1 MNKIGFKAI
10 LLLMLLTSCVKYKN
24 LVYLND
30 STDRFYYSYATQNYK
45 VRPFDILSIQLNS
58 LEQNTSRYFDEDFSS
73 EGGSGG
79 GGQGIGA
86 NLYLNGYIVSD
97 SGNIDLPLVGKVQ
110 VAGLTTDQ
118 IKNKIDKGLEEYL
131 KFASVSVKLVNFRVT
146 ILGEVNNPGVQYVYE
161 QKYTLL
167 QALSQAGNLTQFG
180 NSQSIKLV
188 RESGETIKTIHLDV
202 TDPEIVSSDYYFLL
216 PNDVI
221 IVEPTRAKTFRTNI
235 VVPTFVFSLLSV
247 GLAIFNLLN

>member
-1 MNKIGFKAI
+1 MNKISFIAI
-10 LLLMLLTSCVKYKN
+10 VMLLFLSSCVKYKN
-24 LVYLND
+24 LVYLNEG
-30 STDRFYYSYATQNYK
+30 TGQFYYSYPTQNYK
-45 VRPFDILSIQLNS
+45 VRPFDILSVQLNS
-58 LEQNTSRYFDEDFSS
+58 LEQNTSRYFDENFSS
-73 EGGSGG
+73 EGRVG

-86 NLYLNGYIVSD
+86 NLYLSGYIVSD
-97 SGNIDLPLVGKVQ
+97 SGNVELPLIGKVH

-118 IKNKIDKGLEEYL
+118 IKNKIDVGLEEYL

-146 ILGEVNNPGVQYVYE
+146 ILGEVNNPGVQYIYE

-180 NSQSIKLV
+180 NSQKVKLV
-188 RESGETIKTIHLDV
+188 RENGETIKTVHLDI
-202 TDPEIVSSDYYFLL
+202 TDPEIVSSDYFFLL

-221 IVEPTRAKTFRTNI
+221 IVEPTRAKSFRSNI
-235 VVPTFVFSLLSV
+235 VVPTFVFSVLSI